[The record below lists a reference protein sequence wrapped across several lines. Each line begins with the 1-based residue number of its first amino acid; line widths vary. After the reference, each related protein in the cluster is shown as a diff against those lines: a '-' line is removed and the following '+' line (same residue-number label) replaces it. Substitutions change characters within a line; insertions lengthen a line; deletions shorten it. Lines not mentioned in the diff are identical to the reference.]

1 MNEKGKEVAV
11 RQEGQTALQQVAWT
25 PEQIELI
32 KRTVAKG
39 TTNDELQLFLYIAK
53 RTGLDPFARQ
63 IYCMKRWDST
73 QNKDV
78 MTPQT
83 GIDGFR
89 LVADR
94 TGKYAPGNISWNIV
108 NGRVVSAT
116 ATIKKLVADTWHE
129 VTATAFFEEYAQH
142 KNDDTLTRMWTKMP
156 KLMIGKCAEALVLR
170 KAFPAELS
178 GVYTHDEMMQAD
190 NDAGKGAEP
199 EQKMTKPL
207 TVKPQMT
214 EDNPVPGQPAPEQP
228 APKPQAP
235 TPQPHGNTV
244 EGLIAKISSRD
255 GLSKKSGKPYTLTT
269 IILDNDL
276 ELKTFDTGLQKELY
290 QANNEGAVLRIDYD
304 DKRMIVSI
312 SHVIESGEDL
322 SF

>member
-1 MNEKGKEVAV
+1 MEGEALVKKEVN
-11 RQEGQTALQQVAWT
+11 QVTVWT
-25 PEQIELI
+25 QGQIELI

-39 TTNDELQLFLYIAK
+39 TSDDELQLFLYIAK

-63 IYCMKRWDST
+63 IYCVKRWDST
-73 QNKDV
+73 QNREV

-94 TGKYAPGNISWNIV
+94 TGKYAPGTITWEIV
-108 NGRVVSAT
+108 NGKTVSAT
-116 ATIKKLVADTWHE
+116 ATIKKLVDGVWHE
-129 VTATAFFEEYAQH
+129 VSATAYFDEYAQH
-142 KNDDTLTRMWTKMP
+142 KKDGSLTSMWRKMP

-190 NDAGKGAEP
+190 V
-199 EQKMTKPL
+199 EQKPSESGKPPTLPPQELPKEATKED
-207 TVKPQMT
+207 VT
-214 EDNPVPGQPAPEQP
+214 E
-228 APKPQAP
+228 
-235 TPQPHGNTV
+235 TPQPQGKSV
-244 EGLIAKISSRD
+244 KAMIVKVSSHD

-269 IILDNDL
+269 VTLDNDL

-290 QANNEGAVLRIDYD
+290 QANNEGSVLKLTYD
-304 DKRMIVSI
+304 DKNIITGLEYVKENI
-312 SHVIESGEDL
+312 DDTP
-322 SF
+322 F

>member
-1 MNEKGKEVAV
+1 MEKGKEVAV
-11 RQEGQTALQQVAWT
+11 RQEGQTTLQQVAWT

-63 IYCMKRWDST
+63 IYCVKRWDST
-73 QNKDV
+73 QNREV

-94 TGKYAPGNISWNIV
+94 TNKYAPGEITWDIV
-108 NGRVVSAT
+108 NGKPTSAT
-116 ATIKKLVADTWHE
+116 ATIKKLVDGVWHE
-129 VTATAFFEEYAQH
+129 VSATAFFEEYAQH
-142 KNDDTLTRMWTKMP
+142 KKDGTLTSMWTKMP

-190 NDAGKGAEP
+190 V
-199 EQKMTKPL
+199 EQKPPDT
-207 TVKPQMT
+207 
-214 EDNPVPGQPAPEQP
+214 
-228 APKPQAP
+228 
-235 TPQPHGNTV
+235 
-244 EGLIAKISSRD
+244 
-255 GLSKKSGKPYTLTT
+255 GKPPTQPPQEKVPPDQAGQDKFVDAIIMDVKHTNGVTNNKKWTLYAAVTDT
-269 IILDNDL
+269 DMS
-276 ELKTFDTGLQKELY
+276 LKTFDTKLAEILE
-290 QANNEGAVLRIDYD
+290 QAKAKGEPIKITYD
-304 DKRMIVSI
+304 DKFMIQSI
-312 SHVIESGEDL
+312 EPIQEPGSDN
-322 SF
+322 

>member
-1 MNEKGKEVAV
+1 MGNDLVLKEKGNEL
-11 RQEGQTALQQVAWT
+11 QTVAWDK
-25 PEQIELI
+25 EQVELI

-39 TTNDELQLFLYIAK
+39 TTDDELQLFLYIAK

-63 IYCMKRWDST
+63 IYCVKRWDST
-73 QNKDV
+73 ENREV

-94 TGKYAPGNISWNIV
+94 TDKYAPGTITWETV
-108 NGRVVSAT
+108 NGKPTSAT
-116 ATIKKLVADTWHE
+116 ATIKKLVDGVWHE
-129 VTATAFFEEYAQH
+129 VSATAFFEEYAQH
-142 KNDDTLTRMWTKMP
+142 KKDGSLTSMWLKMP

-190 NDAGKGAEP
+190 NDAGKGVEP
-199 EQKMTKPL
+199 EQKSTKPL
-207 TVKPQMT
+207 TVKPQT
-214 EDNPVPGQPAPEQP
+214 NEDKPVQDQPAPEQP
-228 APKPQAP
+228 APEPPIPQ
-235 TPQPHGNTV
+235 PQPHGNAV
-244 EGLIAKISSRD
+244 EGLIVKISSRE
-255 GLSKKSGKPYTLTT
+255 GLSKKSGKPYALTT
-269 IILDNDL
+269 ILLDNDL

-290 QANNEGAVLRIDYD
+290 QANNEGSVLKISYD

-312 SHVIESGEDL
+312 EHVKESGED
-322 SF
+322 S